1 MSITSKMRTTTS
13 SDLWFKTFGPIR
25 PSTYDINQFI
35 RWNIAKGYD
44 IANRIS
50 RVYRFLDKLDAGE
63 RDVFYLMMALDYV
76 YWNDREAYLVV
87 CGDRPVSSAMKCDM
101 FQFRPDG
108 RDDDF
113 IQEVYRNRV
122 KQSIRVFKTALYVM
136 LDQKCDSTSYRME
149 GFSNVTWNRDHY
161 KGREDIFNYI
171 VA

>member
-13 SDLWFKTFGPIR
+13 SDLWYQAFGPIR
-25 PSTYDINQFI
+25 PSTYDISQFV

-50 RVYRFLDKLDAGE
+50 RVYCFLDKLDADE
-63 RDVFYLMMALDYV
+63 RNVFYLMMALDYI
-76 YWNDREAYLVV
+76 YWSDRENCLVV
-87 CGDRPVSSAMKCDM
+87 SSDRPVSSGMKCDM
-101 FQFRPDG
+101 FQFTPDG

-122 KQSIRVFKTALYVM
+122 KQSIRAFKTSLYVM
-136 LDQKCDSTSYRME
+136 LSQNESTSYRME
-149 GFSNVTWNRDHY
+149 GFSNVTWNSDRY

-171 VA
+171 IA